1 MWNGVL
7 DRNRVFEALEMV
19 VFLRTGVR
27 PRSWDE
33 TDAAWMEETGD
44 AAAAT
49 AIAGSDSS

>member
-1 MWNGVL
+1 
-7 DRNRVFEALEMV
+7 MV
-19 VFLRTGVR
+19 VFLRTRVR

-33 TDAAWMEETGD
+33 TDAAWMEEAGD